1 MEIIIIGCGKVGRTL
16 AELLVKENHNVVM
29 VDSSAERL
37 NNFTDDIDAIR
48 LVGNGASIKTQEE
61 AGVKTADILIA
72 VTGSDEVNLLCCLIA
87 RRAGKCHTI
96 ARVRNPMYNQEINF
110 IKDQMGIS
118 MIINPELAAAREIS
132 RILRFPSAMEIDSFA
147 GGRVEL
153 LKFKLLPE
161 FNLDG
166 VSVKDI
172 DNRLKTNV
180 LISGVERGD
189 SVAIPDGNFIL
200 RNGDMISIIATPA
213 NSQRFFK
220 AIGLK
225 THQVKNTIIVGGGT
239 IAVYLAKFL
248 SAMKIDVKI
257 MEKDEKRCDYLD
269 DELKDVKDVRII
281 HGDGTDRDLLAE
293 EGLSRTESFVT
304 LTNVDEENV
313 ILALYA
319 KENSRA
325 KLVTKI
331 NQIDFRG
338 MLSRLDIGSTI
349 YPKYITADYILQ
361 YVRALQNSIGSN
373 VERLYHILDNKAE
386 ALEFVVKED
395 SAVTNKPLM
404 ELSLKKNLLIGS
416 INHGGQ
422 ICIPRGQDSI
432 RVGDTVIVVTSQKGL
447 NDIRD
452 ILK

>member
-16 AELLVKENHNVVM
+16 AQLLVKEKHNVVM
-29 VDSSAERL
+29 VDNSSERL
-37 NNFTDDIDAIR
+37 NNLTDDIDAIR
-48 LVGNGASIKTQEE
+48 LLGNGASIQTQEE
-61 AGVKTADILIA
+61 AGIRTADILIA
-72 VTGSDEVNLLCCLIA
+72 VTGYDEVNLLCCLIA
-87 RRAGKCHTI
+87 RRAGNCHTI
-96 ARVRNPMYNQEINF
+96 ARVRNPIYSNEINF
-110 IKDQMGIS
+110 IKEQMGIS

-132 RILRFPSAMEIDSFA
+132 QILRFPSAMEIETFA

-166 VSVKDI
+166 VSVMDI

-189 SVAIPDGNFIL
+189 AVAIPDGKFVL
-200 RNGDMISIIATPA
+200 RNGDMVSILATPA
-213 NSQRFFK
+213 NSQKFFK

-239 IAVYLAKFL
+239 IALYLARL
-248 SAMKIDVKI
+248 LVAMKIEVKLI
-257 MEKDEKRCDYLD
+257 EKDEKRCEYLD
-269 DELKDVKDVRII
+269 EHLEGVRII
-281 HGDGTDRDLLAE
+281 HGDGTDRDLLTE
-293 EGLSRTESFVT
+293 EGLGRAESVVT

-313 ILALYA
+313 ILSLYA

-338 MLSRLDIGSTI
+338 MLSRLDIGSTV
-349 YPKYITADYILQ
+349 YPKYITADCILQ

-373 VERLYHILDNKAE
+373 VERLYHILGNKAE
-386 ALEFVVKED
+386 ALEFIVREN

-404 ELSLKKNLLIGS
+404 ELQLKRNLLIGC
-416 INHGGQ
+416 INRGGE
-422 ICIPRGQDSI
+422 IRIPRGQDSI
-432 RVGDTVIVVTSQKGL
+432 QVGDTVIVVTSQTGL

>member
-1 MEIIIIGCGKVGRTL
+1 MKIIIIGCGKVGRTL
-16 AELLVKENHNVVM
+16 AQLLVREKHNIVM
-29 VDSSAERL
+29 VDNSAARL
-37 NNFTDDIDAIR
+37 NSLTDDIDAIR
-48 LVGNGASIKTQEE
+48 LLGNGASIQTQEE
-61 AGVKTADILIA
+61 AGIRTADILIA
-72 VTGSDEVNLLCCLIA
+72 VTGYDEVNLLCCLIA
-87 RRAGKCHTI
+87 RRAGRCHTI
-96 ARVRNPMYNQEINF
+96 ARVRNPIYSKEINF
-110 IKDQMGIS
+110 IKEQMGIS

-132 RILRFPSAMEIDSFA
+132 QILRFPSAMEIESFA

-166 VSVKDI
+166 VSVMDI
-172 DNRLKTNV
+172 DNRLKANV

-189 SVAIPDGNFIL
+189 NVAIPDGKFIL
-200 RNGDMISIIATPA
+200 RNGDMVSILATPA
-213 NSQRFFK
+213 NSQKFFK

-239 IAVYLAKFL
+239 IALYLAKL
-248 SAMKIDVKI
+248 LVAMKIDVKLI
-257 MEKDEKRCDYLD
+257 EKDEKRCEYLD
-269 DELKDVKDVRII
+269 EQLEGVRII
-281 HGDGTDRDLLAE
+281 HGDGTDRDLLTE
-293 EGLSRTESFVT
+293 EGLGRAESVVT

-313 ILALYA
+313 ILSLYA
-319 KENSRA
+319 KENSKA

-338 MLSRLDIGSTI
+338 MLSRLDIGSTV

-373 VERLYHILDNKAE
+373 VERLYHILGNKAE
-386 ALEFVVKED
+386 ALEFIVREN
-395 SAVTNKPLM
+395 SAVTDKPLM
-404 ELSLKKNLLIGS
+404 ELQLKRNLLIGC
-416 INHGGQ
+416 INRSGE
-422 ICIPRGQDSI
+422 IRIPRGQDSI
-432 RVGDTVIVVTSQKGL
+432 QVGDTVIVVTSQTGL

>member
-16 AELLVKENHNVVM
+16 AELLVKEDHNVVM

-37 NNFTDDIDAIR
+37 RDFTDDVDAQR
-48 LVGNGASIKTQEE
+48 LVGNGASIQTQKE
-61 AGVKTADILIA
+61 AGVDTADILIA

-87 RRAGKCHTI
+87 RRAGHCHTI
-96 ARVRNPMYNQEINF
+96 ARVRNPMYNQEITF
-110 IKDQMGIS
+110 IKEQMGIS

-132 RILRFPSAMEIDSFA
+132 RILRFPSAMEIESFA

-153 LKFKLLPE
+153 LKFKLQPE

-213 NSQRFFK
+213 NSQKFFR

-225 THQVKNTIIVGGGT
+225 THQVKSTIIVGGGT
-239 IAVYLAKFL
+239 IAVYLAKL
-248 SAMKIDVKI
+248 LVAMKVDVKLI
-257 MEKDEKRCDYLD
+257 EKDEKRCDYLD
-269 DELKDVKDVRII
+269 DELEGVRII
-281 HGDGTDRDLLAE
+281 HGDGTDRELLTE
-293 EGLSRTESFVT
+293 EGLSRTESVVT

-319 KENSRA
+319 KENSKA

-373 VERLYHILDNKAE
+373 VERLYHILGNKAE
-386 ALEFVVKED
+386 ALEFVVRED

-416 INHGGQ
+416 INHGGE
-422 ICIPRGQDSI
+422 IRIPRGQDVI

>member
-1 MEIIIIGCGKVGRTL
+1 MKIIIIGCGKVGRTL
-16 AELLVKENHNVVM
+16 AQLLVREKHNIVM
-29 VDSSAERL
+29 VDNSAARL
-37 NNFTDDIDAIR
+37 NSLTDDIDAIR
-48 LVGNGASIKTQEE
+48 LLGNGASIQTQEE
-61 AGVKTADILIA
+61 AGIRTADILIA
-72 VTGSDEVNLLCCLIA
+72 VTGYDEVNLLCCLIA
-87 RRAGKCHTI
+87 RRAGRCHTI
-96 ARVRNPMYNQEINF
+96 ARVRNPIYSKEINF
-110 IKDQMGIS
+110 IKEQMGIS

-132 RILRFPSAMEIDSFA
+132 HILRFPSAMEIESFA

-166 VSVKDI
+166 VSVMDI
-172 DNRLKTNV
+172 DNRLKANV

-189 SVAIPDGNFIL
+189 NVAIPDGKFIL
-200 RNGDMISIIATPA
+200 RNGDMVSILATPA
-213 NSQRFFK
+213 NSQKFFK

-239 IAVYLAKFL
+239 IALYLAKL
-248 SAMKIDVKI
+248 LVAMKIDVKLI
-257 MEKDEKRCDYLD
+257 EKDEKRCEYLD
-269 DELKDVKDVRII
+269 EQLEGVRII
-281 HGDGTDRDLLAE
+281 HGDGTDRDLLTE
-293 EGLSRTESFVT
+293 EGLGRAESVVT

-313 ILALYA
+313 ILSLYA
-319 KENSRA
+319 KENSKA

-338 MLSRLDIGSTI
+338 MLSRLDIGSTV

-373 VERLYHILDNKAE
+373 VERLYHILGNKAE
-386 ALEFVVKED
+386 ALEFIVREN
-395 SAVTNKPLM
+395 SAVTDKPLM
-404 ELSLKKNLLIGS
+404 ELQLKRNLLIGC
-416 INHGGQ
+416 INRSGE
-422 ICIPRGQDSI
+422 IRIPRGQDSI
-432 RVGDTVIVVTSQKGL
+432 QVGDTVIVVTSQTGL